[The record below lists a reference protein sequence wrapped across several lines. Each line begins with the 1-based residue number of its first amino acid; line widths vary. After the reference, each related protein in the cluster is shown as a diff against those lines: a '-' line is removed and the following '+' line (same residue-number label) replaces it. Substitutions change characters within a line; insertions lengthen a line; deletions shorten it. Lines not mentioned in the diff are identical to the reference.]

1 MEARTSWRASSVVLA
16 SAIFVYRKKKQK
28 KRASLIDEK
37 KNNLN
42 SIPKRKAS
50 LKMQNSL
57 NTNERLKTQ
66 IVHME

>member
-1 MEARTSWRASSVVLA
+1 MAARTSWRASSIVLA
-16 SAIFVYRKKKQK
+16 SAIFVYRKRKQK

-37 KNNLN
+37 KNLN
-42 SIPKRKAS
+42 SIPKRNAL

>member
-1 MEARTSWRASSVVLA
+1 MAARTSWRASSLVLA
-16 SAIFVYRKKKQK
+16 SAIFVYRNRKQK

-37 KNNLN
+37 KNLN